1 MGKIGFLLLLK
12 KRREKKEKVISP
24 QREAN
29 QKTSRWEIREEE
41 RGNDVFIY
49 QFMSFA
55 ISDFELSHNGNG
67 KEERERWRNI
77 EKRLYYFPPF
87 LPFFS
92 SPLTYF
98 FAARSK
104 IVPSFPFLPF
114 LFPPPKVRMWKKS
127 RRKRKRYYLSF
138 LLLWFP
144 TSGKK
149 TLREKGEKKRNVLH
163 NERYRKKNYRMC
175 LQNLQK
181 RKHDLESP
189 KYPLKLF
196 ILTHIN
202 KYFVA
207 CNIQSP
213 NSPHF
218 FSSPTFFWSICCCCV
233 FKKKVWINWP
243 ALLSSPFFSWHT
255 SSTQQFGKRRH
266 NNIC

>member
-1 MGKIGFLLLLK
+1 MYGKNRFPAVAK

-29 QKTSRWEIREEE
+29 KKTSRWEIREEE

-104 IVPSFPFLPF
+104 IVPSFPSLPS
-114 LFPPPKVRMWKKS
+114 FPSFFR
-127 RRKRKRYYLSF
+127 RRKWGCEKNRAERERDNISLSYSSDFPHQARRHCEKKGKRKEMCYITSAIGKRIIVCASKTCKKGNTIWNHRNILWNYSF
-138 LLLWFP
+138 WHILINILLLV
-144 TSGKK
+144 TSK
-149 TLREKGEKKRNVLH
+149 VLIPLTSSH
-163 NERYRKKNYRMC
+163 LPPFFDLSAVVASSRKKC
-175 LQNLQK
+175 
-181 RKHDLESP
+181 
-189 KYPLKLF
+189 
-196 ILTHIN
+196 
-202 KYFVA
+202 
-207 CNIQSP
+207 
-213 NSPHF
+213 
-218 FSSPTFFWSICCCCV
+218 
-233 FKKKVWINWP
+233 
-243 ALLSSPFFSWHT
+243 
-255 SSTQQFGKRRH
+255 G
-266 NNIC
+266 